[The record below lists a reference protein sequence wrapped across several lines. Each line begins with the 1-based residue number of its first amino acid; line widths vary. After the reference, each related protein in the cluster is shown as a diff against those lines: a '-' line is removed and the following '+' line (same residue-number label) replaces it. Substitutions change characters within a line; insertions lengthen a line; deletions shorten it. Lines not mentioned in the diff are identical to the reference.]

1 MNNVKDKLKQMITDK
16 NLYIFTIITVIF
28 FGALCKLQYAPD
40 TYSVFTNELMH
51 SVKHFLSCGRIV
63 TAVATYIVMGIL
75 RLSNEWTYI
84 LSYVFAMICMITA
97 LYRLNKLIQ
106 KDVKNHIVSVI
117 IVTLILINP
126 FSLELFLYIEKGIM
140 VLSVL
145 LCVLAV
151 EQIDKFF
158 QGNKTS
164 IIWAGIFMIIAN
176 CCYQGTV
183 GLFVAISLIY
193 IIKYSKNIK
202 EFIINNVII
211 ALTYGIPALLNFL
224 LVRFFFTNARV
235 NGQMIFSESIAKVID
250 GTKRMLVNSYDLLPK
265 YLFLAVIVILL
276 GIIIYKTIRESS
288 SAKAKS
294 LKILGAFYLMAGT
307 LFATVA
313 PQILQDTNSIW
324 FVARS
329 SYPMAAIIGILGLYL
344 FSKLDIKEVVK
355 NIVICI
361 FILFL
366 LIQYVYFI
374 DYSRDN
380 YIGNYMDKQI
390 TLQINQEILNYEEE
404 TGNTVDTIAIYRD
417 KTPQY
422 VYPGLKA
429 SGDINIKAYSA
440 DWCVSRVLKF
450 YTGREFTVIEAN
462 EEIKEQFEEKSWDY
476 FSTEQIIFENNVM
489 HLCVF

>member
-1 MNNVKDKLKQMITDK
+1 MEKFKEKTKEIITDK
-16 NLYIFTIITVIF
+16 NLYIFTIVTIVF

-40 TYSVFTNELMH
+40 TYSVFTNDLMH

-63 TAVATYIVMGIL
+63 TAVAAYVVMGIL
-75 RLSNEWTYI
+75 KLSNEWTYI

-106 KDVKNHIVSVI
+106 KDIKNHIVSTI
-117 IVTLILINP
+117 IAILIIINP

-158 QGNKTS
+158 QGNKKS
-164 IIWAGIFMIIAN
+164 IIWAGILMIIAN

-202 EFIINNVII
+202 EFIVNNVIV

-235 NGQMIFSESIAKVID
+235 NGEMIFSESIAKVID

-265 YLFLAVIVILL
+265 YVFLAIIVIIL
-276 GIIIYKTIRESS
+276 GIIIYKAIRENISTKE
-288 SAKAKS
+288 KA
-294 LKILGAFYLMAGT
+294 LKILSAFYLMAGT

-313 PQILQDTNSIW
+313 PQMLQDTNSIW

-344 FSKLDIKEVVK
+344 FSKFDIKEIVK
-355 NIVICI
+355 DIVICI
-361 FILFL
+361 CIVFL
-366 LIQYVYFI
+366 LIQYVYFM
-374 DYSRDN
+374 DYTRDN
-380 YIGNYMDKQI
+380 YIGNYLDKQVTI
-390 TLQINQEILNYEEE
+390 QIYQEILNYEEA

-422 VYPGLKA
+422 VYPELKA

-440 DWCVSRVLKF
+440 DWCVSRILKF
-450 YTGREFTVIEAN
+450 TGREFKVIEAN
-462 EEIKEQFEEKSWDY
+462 QEIKEQFEQKSWDY
-476 FSTEQIIFENNVM
+476 FSPEQIIFENNIM

>member
-1 MNNVKDKLKQMITDK
+1 MEKFKEKTKEIITDK
-16 NLYIFTIITVIF
+16 NLYIFTIVTIVF

-40 TYSVFTNELMH
+40 TYSVFTNELMS
-51 SVKHFLSCGRIV
+51 SVNHFLSCGRIV
-63 TAVATYIVMGIL
+63 TAIATYVVMGIL
-75 RLSNEWTYI
+75 KLSNEWTYI
-84 LSYVFAMICMITA
+84 LSYVFAMICMIIA

-117 IVTLILINP
+117 IATLILINP

-151 EQIDKFF
+151 EQMDNFF
-158 QGNKTS
+158 QGKKKS

-202 EFIINNVII
+202 EFIVNNVIV
-211 ALTYGIPALLNFL
+211 ALTYGIPALFNFL
-224 LVRFFFTNARV
+224 LVRFCFTNTRV
-235 NGQMIFSESIAKVID
+235 NGQMIFSESIVKVID

-265 YLFLAVIVILL
+265 YLFLAVIVIIL
-276 GIIIYKTIRESS
+276 GIIIYKAIRENNDI
-288 SAKAKS
+288 KEKT
-294 LKILGAFYLMAGT
+294 LKILGAFYLIAGT

-313 PQILQDTNSIW
+313 PQMLQDTNSIW

-344 FSKLDIKEVVK
+344 FSKFDIKEIVK
-355 NIVICI
+355 DIVICI
-361 FILFL
+361 FIVFL
-366 LIQYVYFI
+366 LIQYVYFM
-374 DYSRDN
+374 DYTRDN
-380 YIGNYMDKQI
+380 YIGNYLDKQVTI
-390 TLQINQEILNYEEE
+390 QIYQEILNYEEA

-422 VYPGLKA
+422 VYPELRA

-440 DWCVSRVLKF
+440 DWCVSRILKF
-450 YTGREFTVIEAN
+450 TGRDFKVIEAN
-462 EEIKEQFEEKSWDY
+462 EEIKEQFEQKSWDY
-476 FSTEQIIFENNVM
+476 FSPEQIIFENNVM

>member
-1 MNNVKDKLKQMITDK
+1 METLKEKTKELIKDK
-16 NLYIFTIITVIF
+16 NLYMFTIITIIF

-63 TAVATYIVMGIL
+63 TAMATYVVMGIL
-75 RLSNEWTYI
+75 QLSNEWTYI
-84 LSYVFAMICMITA
+84 LSYAFAMICMIIA

-106 KDVKNHIVSVI
+106 KDVKNRIVSVI
-117 IVTLILINP
+117 IATLILINP

-158 QGNKTS
+158 QGNKKS
-164 IIWAGIFMIIAN
+164 IIWAGILMIIAN

-202 EFIINNVII
+202 EFIVNNVIV

-235 NGQMIFSESIAKVID
+235 NGQMIFSESIKKVIV
-250 GTKRMLVNSYDLLPK
+250 GIKRMVVDSYDLLPQ
-265 YLFLAVIVILL
+265 YLFLAIIVIVL
-276 GIIIYKTIRESS
+276 GIIIYKAIRENSS
-288 SAKAKS
+288 IKEKI
-294 LKILGAFYLMAGT
+294 LKILGAFYLIAGT

-313 PQILQDTNSIW
+313 PQMLQDTNSIW

-344 FSKLDIKEVVK
+344 FTKFDIKEVAK

-361 FILFL
+361 FIVFLF
-366 LIQYVYFI
+366 IQYVYFMNYI
-374 DYSRDN
+374 RDN

-390 TLQINQEILNYEEE
+390 TLEINQEILNYEEE

-422 VYPGLKA
+422 VYPELRA

-440 DWCVSRVLKF
+440 DWCVSRILKL
-450 YTGREFTVIEAN
+450 YTGREFNIVEGN
-462 EEIKEQFEEKSWDY
+462 QEIKEQFEQKSWDY
-476 FSTEQIIFENNVM
+476 FSEEQIIFENNVM

>member
-1 MNNVKDKLKQMITDK
+1 MENLKDKIKEIITDK
-16 NLYIFTIITVIF
+16 NVYIFTIITIVF

-40 TYSVFTNELMH
+40 TYSVFTNDLMH
-51 SVKHFLSCGRIV
+51 SVKHFLSCGTIV
-63 TAVATYIVMGIL
+63 TAMATYVVMGIL
-75 RLSNEWTYI
+75 QLSNEWTYI
-84 LSYVFAMICMITA
+84 LSYVFAMICMIIA
-97 LYRLNKLIQ
+97 LYRLNKFIQ
-106 KDVKNHIVSVI
+106 KDVKNHIVSAI
-117 IVTLILINP
+117 ITTLILINP

-151 EQIDKFF
+151 EQMDKFF
-158 QGNKTS
+158 QGNKKS

-202 EFIINNVII
+202 EFIVNNVIV

-235 NGQMIFSESIAKVID
+235 NGQMIFSESIKKVIV
-250 GTKRMLVNSYDLLPK
+250 GIKRMVVDSYDLLPQ
-265 YLFLAVIVILL
+265 YLFLAIIVIVL
-276 GIIIYKTIRESS
+276 GIIIYKAIRENSS
-288 SAKAKS
+288 IKEKI
-294 LKILGAFYLMAGT
+294 LKILGAFYLIAGT

-313 PQILQDTNSIW
+313 PQMLQDTNSIW

-329 SYPMAAIIGILGLYL
+329 SYPMAAIIGILVLYL
-344 FSKLDIKEVVK
+344 FTKFDIKKITK
-355 NIVICI
+355 NIVIA
-361 FILFL
+361 ILIVFL
-366 LIQYVYFI
+366 LIQYIYFMN
-374 DYSRDN
+374 YARDN
-380 YIGNYMDKQI
+380 YIGNYIDKQI
-390 TLQINQEILNYEEE
+390 TLEINQEILNYEEE

-422 VYPGLKA
+422 VYPELRA

-440 DWCVSRVLKF
+440 DWCVSRILKL
-450 YTGREFTVIEAN
+450 YTGREFNVIEAN
-462 EEIKEQFEEKSWDY
+462 EEIKEQFEQESWDY
-476 FSTEQIIFENNVM
+476 FSEEQLVFENNIM

>member
-1 MNNVKDKLKQMITDK
+1 MEKFKEKTKEIITDK
-16 NLYIFTIITVIF
+16 NLYMFTIITIVF

-40 TYSVFTNELMH
+40 TYSVFTNDLMH
-51 SVKHFLSCGRIV
+51 SVKHFLSCGRVV
-63 TAVATYIVMGIL
+63 TAIATYIVMGIL
-75 RLSNEWTYI
+75 KLSNEWTYI

-106 KDVKNHIVSVI
+106 KDIKNHIVSAI
-117 IVTLILINP
+117 IATLMLINP

-145 LCVLAV
+145 LCVVAV
-151 EQIDKFF
+151 EQMDKFF
-158 QGNKTS
+158 QGKKKS
-164 IIWAGIFMIIAN
+164 IIWAGILMIIAN

-202 EFIINNVII
+202 EFIVNNVIV

-224 LVRFFFTNARV
+224 LVRFCFTNTRV
-235 NGQMIFSESIAKVID
+235 NGEMIFSESFAKVMD
-250 GTKRMLVNSYDLLPK
+250 GTRRMLVDSYDLLPK
-265 YLFLAVIVILL
+265 YLFLAIGIILL
-276 GIIIYKTIRESS
+276 GIIIYKAIRENISI
-288 SAKAKS
+288 KEKT
-294 LKILGAFYLMAGT
+294 LKILGALYLIAGT
-307 LFATVA
+307 LFATVV
-313 PQILQDTNSIW
+313 PQMLQDTNSIW

-344 FSKLDIKEVVK
+344 FSKFDIKEVVK
-355 NIVICI
+355 DIVICI
-361 FILFL
+361 LIVFL
-366 LIQYVYFI
+366 LVQYVYFM
-374 DYSRDN
+374 DYTRDN

-390 TLQINQEILNYEEE
+390 TLEINQKILNYEEK

-422 VYPGLKA
+422 VYPELRA

-440 DWCVSRVLKF
+440 DWCVSRILKL
-450 YTGREFTVIEAN
+450 YTGREFNIIEGN
-462 EEIKEQFEEKSWDY
+462 QEIKEQFEQKSWDH
-476 FSTEQIIFENNVM
+476 FSEEQIIFENNVM

>member
-1 MNNVKDKLKQMITDK
+1 MENLKDKIKEIVTDK
-16 NLYIFTIITVIF
+16 NLYIFTIITIVF

-63 TAVATYIVMGIL
+63 TAIATYVVMGIL
-75 RLSNEWTYI
+75 KLSNEWTYI

-97 LYRLNKLIQ
+97 LYRLNKLIR
-106 KDVKNHIVSVI
+106 KDIQNHIVSAI
-117 IVTLILINP
+117 IATLILINP

-158 QGNKTS
+158 LGKKKS
-164 IIWAGIFMIIAN
+164 IIWAGIFMVIAN

-202 EFIINNVII
+202 EFIVNNVIV
-211 ALTYGIPALLNFL
+211 ALTYGIPALFNFL
-224 LVRFFFTNARV
+224 LVRFCFTNTRV

-250 GTKRMLVNSYDLLPK
+250 GTKRMLVNSYDLLPQ
-265 YLFLAVIVILL
+265 YLFLVVIVIIL
-276 GIIIYKTIRESS
+276 GIIICKAIRENIST
-288 SAKAKS
+288 KEKT
-294 LKILGAFYLMAGT
+294 LKILSAFYLIAGT

-313 PQILQDTNSIW
+313 PQMLQDTNSIW

-344 FSKLDIKEVVK
+344 FSKFDIKEVVK
-355 NIVICI
+355 DIVICI
-361 FILFL
+361 CIVFL
-366 LIQYVYFI
+366 LIQYVYFM
-374 DYSRDN
+374 DYTRDN
-380 YIGNYMDKQI
+380 YIGNYLDKQVTAEI
-390 TLQINQEILNYEEE
+390 YQEILNYEEA

-422 VYPGLKA
+422 VYPELKA

-440 DWCVSRVLKF
+440 DWCISRILKF
-450 YTGREFTVIEAN
+450 TGREFKVIEAN
-462 EEIKEQFEEKSWDY
+462 EEIKEQFEQKSWDY
-476 FSTEQIIFENNVM
+476 FSPEQIVFENNVM

>member
-1 MNNVKDKLKQMITDK
+1 MENLKDKIKEIITDK
-16 NLYIFTIITVIF
+16 NLYIFAIITIVF

-40 TYSVFTNELMH
+40 TYSVFTNELMS

-63 TAVATYIVMGIL
+63 TAIATYVVMGIL
-75 RLSNEWTYI
+75 KLSNEWTYI
-84 LSYVFAMICMITA
+84 LSYVFAMICMIISF
-97 LYRLNKLIQ
+97 YRLNKLIQ

-117 IVTLILINP
+117 IATLILINP

-158 QGNKTS
+158 QGNKKS

-193 IIKYSKNIK
+193 IIKYSKNLK
-202 EFIINNVII
+202 EFIVNNVIV

-235 NGQMIFSESIAKVID
+235 NGEMIFSESIAKVID
-250 GTKRMLVNSYDLLPK
+250 GTKRMLVDSYDLLPQ
-265 YLFLAVIVILL
+265 YLFLVVIVIIL
-276 GIIIYKTIRESS
+276 GIIICKAIRENIST
-288 SAKAKS
+288 KEKS
-294 LKILGAFYLMAGT
+294 LKILSAFYLIAGT

-313 PQILQDTNSIW
+313 PQMLQDTNSIW

-344 FSKLDIKEVVK
+344 FSKFDIKEVVK
-355 NIVICI
+355 DIVICI
-361 FILFL
+361 CIVFL
-366 LIQYVYFI
+366 LIQYVYFM
-374 DYSRDN
+374 DYTRDN
-380 YIGNYMDKQI
+380 YIGNYLDKQV
-390 TLQINQEILNYEEE
+390 TTQIYQEILNYEEA

-422 VYPGLKA
+422 VYPELKA

-440 DWCVSRVLKF
+440 DWCVSRILKF
-450 YTGREFTVIEAN
+450 TGREFKVIEAN
-462 EEIKEQFEEKSWDY
+462 QEIKEEFEQKSWDY
-476 FSTEQIIFENNVM
+476 FSPEQIIFENNVM

>member
-1 MNNVKDKLKQMITDK
+1 MEKFKEKTKEIITDK
-16 NLYIFTIITVIF
+16 NLYIFTIVTIVF

-40 TYSVFTNELMH
+40 TYSVFTNDLMH

-63 TAVATYIVMGIL
+63 TALAAYVVMGIL
-75 RLSNEWTYI
+75 KLSNEWTYI

-106 KDVKNHIVSVI
+106 KDIKNHIVSTI
-117 IVTLILINP
+117 IAILILINP

-158 QGNKTS
+158 QGNKKS
-164 IIWAGIFMIIAN
+164 IIWAGILMIIAN

-202 EFIINNVII
+202 EFIVNNVIV

-235 NGQMIFSESIAKVID
+235 NGEMIFSESIAKVID

-265 YLFLAVIVILL
+265 YVFLAIIVIIL
-276 GIIIYKTIRESS
+276 GIIIYKAIRENISTKE
-288 SAKAKS
+288 KA
-294 LKILGAFYLMAGT
+294 LKILSAFYLMAGT

-313 PQILQDTNSIW
+313 PQMLQDTNSIW

-344 FSKLDIKEVVK
+344 FSKFDIKEIVK
-355 NIVICI
+355 DIVICI
-361 FILFL
+361 CIVFL
-366 LIQYVYFI
+366 LIQYVYFM
-374 DYSRDN
+374 DYTRDN
-380 YIGNYMDKQI
+380 YIGNYLDKQVTI
-390 TLQINQEILNYEEE
+390 QIYQEILNYEEA

-422 VYPGLKA
+422 VYPELKA

-440 DWCVSRVLKF
+440 DWCVSRILKF
-450 YTGREFTVIEAN
+450 TGREFKVIEAN
-462 EEIKEQFEEKSWDY
+462 QEIKEQFEQKSWDY
-476 FSTEQIIFENNVM
+476 FSPEQIIFENNIM

>member
-1 MNNVKDKLKQMITDK
+1 
-16 NLYIFTIITVIF
+16 
-28 FGALCKLQYAPD
+28 
-40 TYSVFTNELMH
+40 
-51 SVKHFLSCGRIV
+51 
-63 TAVATYIVMGIL
+63 
-75 RLSNEWTYI
+75 
-84 LSYVFAMICMITA
+84 
-97 LYRLNKLIQ
+97 
-106 KDVKNHIVSVI
+106 
-117 IVTLILINP
+117 
-126 FSLELFLYIEKGIM
+126 
-140 VLSVL
+140 
-145 LCVLAV
+145 
-151 EQIDKFF
+151 
-158 QGNKTS
+158 
-164 IIWAGIFMIIAN
+164 
-176 CCYQGTV
+176 
-183 GLFVAISLIY
+183 
-193 IIKYSKNIK
+193 
-202 EFIINNVII
+202 
-211 ALTYGIPALLNFL
+211 
-224 LVRFFFTNARV
+224 
-235 NGQMIFSESIAKVID
+235 
-250 GTKRMLVNSYDLLPK
+250 
-265 YLFLAVIVILL
+265 
-276 GIIIYKTIRESS
+276 
-288 SAKAKS
+288 
-294 LKILGAFYLMAGT
+294 MAGT

>member
-1 MNNVKDKLKQMITDK
+1 METLKEKTKELIKDK
-16 NLYIFTIITVIF
+16 NLYMFTIITIIF

-40 TYSVFTNELMH
+40 TYSVFTNELMS

-63 TAVATYIVMGIL
+63 TAIATYVVMGIL
-75 RLSNEWTYI
+75 KLSNEWTYI
-84 LSYVFAMICMITA
+84 LSYVFAMICMIIA

-117 IVTLILINP
+117 IATLILINP

-158 QGNKTS
+158 QGNKKS

-193 IIKYSKNIK
+193 IIKYSKNLK
-202 EFIINNVII
+202 EFIVNNVIV

-235 NGQMIFSESIAKVID
+235 NGEMIFSESIAKVID
-250 GTKRMLVNSYDLLPK
+250 GTKRMLVDSYDLLPQ
-265 YLFLAVIVILL
+265 YLFLVVIVIIL
-276 GIIIYKTIRESS
+276 GIIICKAIRENIST
-288 SAKAKS
+288 KEKS
-294 LKILGAFYLMAGT
+294 LKILSAFYLIAGT

-313 PQILQDTNSIW
+313 PQMLQDTNSIW

-344 FSKLDIKEVVK
+344 FSKFDIKEVV
-355 NIVICI
+355 NDIVICI
-361 FILFL
+361 FIVFL
-366 LIQYVYFI
+366 LIQYVYFM
-374 DYSRDN
+374 DYTRDN
-380 YIGNYMDKQI
+380 YIGNYLDKQV
-390 TLQINQEILNYEEE
+390 TTQIYQEILNYEEA

-422 VYPGLKA
+422 VYPELKA

-440 DWCVSRVLKF
+440 DWCVSRILKF
-450 YTGREFTVIEAN
+450 TGREFKVIEAN
-462 EEIKEQFEEKSWDY
+462 QEIKEEFEQKSWDY
-476 FSTEQIIFENNVM
+476 FSPEQIIFENNVM

>member
-1 MNNVKDKLKQMITDK
+1 MEKFKEKTKEIITDK
-16 NLYIFTIITVIF
+16 NLYIFTIVTIVF

-40 TYSVFTNELMH
+40 TYSVFTNDLMH

-63 TAVATYIVMGIL
+63 TAVAAYVVMGIL
-75 RLSNEWTYI
+75 KLSNEWTYI

-106 KDVKNHIVSVI
+106 KDIKNHIVSTI
-117 IVTLILINP
+117 IAILILINP

-158 QGNKTS
+158 QGNKKS
-164 IIWAGIFMIIAN
+164 IIWAGILMIIAN

-193 IIKYSKNIK
+193 IIKYSKNLK
-202 EFIINNVII
+202 EFIVNNVIV

-235 NGQMIFSESIAKVID
+235 NGEMIFSESIAKVID

-265 YLFLAVIVILL
+265 YVFLAIIVIIL
-276 GIIIYKTIRESS
+276 GIIIYKAIRENISTKE
-288 SAKAKS
+288 KA
-294 LKILGAFYLMAGT
+294 LKILSAFYLMAGT

-313 PQILQDTNSIW
+313 PQMLQDTNSIW

-344 FSKLDIKEVVK
+344 FSKFDIKEIVK
-355 NIVICI
+355 DIVICI
-361 FILFL
+361 CIVFL
-366 LIQYVYFI
+366 LIQYVYFM
-374 DYSRDN
+374 DYTRDN
-380 YIGNYMDKQI
+380 YIGNYLDKQVTI
-390 TLQINQEILNYEEE
+390 QIYQEILNYEEA

-422 VYPGLKA
+422 VYPELKA

-440 DWCVSRVLKF
+440 DWCVSRILKF
-450 YTGREFTVIEAN
+450 TGREFKVIEAN
-462 EEIKEQFEEKSWDY
+462 QEIKEQFEQKSWDY
-476 FSTEQIIFENNVM
+476 FSPEQIIFENNIM

>member
-1 MNNVKDKLKQMITDK
+1 MEKFKEKTKEIITDK
-16 NLYIFTIITVIF
+16 NLYIFTIVTIVF

-40 TYSVFTNELMH
+40 TYSVFTNDLMH

-63 TAVATYIVMGIL
+63 TAVATYVVMGIL
-75 RLSNEWTYI
+75 KLSNEWTYI
-84 LSYVFAMICMITA
+84 LSYTFAMICMIIA
-97 LYRLNKLIQ
+97 LYRLNRLIQ
-106 KDVKNHIVSVI
+106 KDIKNHIVSAI
-117 IVTLILINP
+117 IAILILINP

-158 QGNKTS
+158 QGNKKS
-164 IIWAGIFMIIAN
+164 IIWAGILMIIAN

-193 IIKYSKNIK
+193 IIKYSKNVK
-202 EFIINNVII
+202 QFIVNNVIV

-235 NGQMIFSESIAKVID
+235 NGQMIFSESIKKVIV
-250 GTKRMLVNSYDLLPK
+250 GIKRMVVDSYDLLPQ
-265 YLFLAVIVILL
+265 YLFLAIIVIIL
-276 GIIIYKTIRESS
+276 GIIIYKAIRENSN
-288 SAKAKS
+288 AKEKS
-294 LKILGAFYLMAGT
+294 LKILGAFYLIAGT

-313 PQILQDTNSIW
+313 PQMLQDTNSIW

-344 FSKLDIKEVVK
+344 FSKFDIKEVV
-355 NIVICI
+355 NDIVICI
-361 FILFL
+361 FIVFL
-366 LIQYVYFI
+366 LIQYVYFM
-374 DYSRDN
+374 DYTRDN
-380 YIGNYMDKQI
+380 YIGNYLDKQVTI
-390 TLQINQEILNYEEE
+390 QIYQEILNYEEA

-422 VYPGLKA
+422 VYPELKA

-440 DWCVSRVLKF
+440 DWCVSRILKF
-450 YTGREFTVIEAN
+450 TGREFKVIEAN
-462 EEIKEQFEEKSWDY
+462 QEIKEQFEQKSWDY
-476 FSTEQIIFENNVM
+476 FSPEQIIFENNIM

>member
-1 MNNVKDKLKQMITDK
+1 MEKFKEKTKEIITDK
-16 NLYIFTIITVIF
+16 NLYIFTIVTIVF

-40 TYSVFTNELMH
+40 TYSVFTNDLMH

-63 TAVATYIVMGIL
+63 TAVAAYVVMGIL
-75 RLSNEWTYI
+75 KLSNEWTYI

-106 KDVKNHIVSVI
+106 KDIKNHIVSTI
-117 IVTLILINP
+117 IAILILINP

-158 QGNKTS
+158 QGNKKS
-164 IIWAGIFMIIAN
+164 IIWAGILMIIAN

-193 IIKYSKNIK
+193 IIKYSKNVK
-202 EFIINNVII
+202 QFIVNNVIV

-235 NGQMIFSESIAKVID
+235 NGEMIFSESIAKVID

-265 YLFLAVIVILL
+265 YVFLAIIVIIL
-276 GIIIYKTIRESS
+276 GIIIYKAIRENSN
-288 SAKAKS
+288 AKEKS
-294 LKILGAFYLMAGT
+294 LKILGAFYLIAGT

-313 PQILQDTNSIW
+313 PQMLQDTNSIW

-344 FSKLDIKEVVK
+344 FSKFDIKEVV
-355 NIVICI
+355 NDIVICI
-361 FILFL
+361 CIVFL
-366 LIQYVYFI
+366 LIQYVYFM
-374 DYSRDN
+374 DYTRDN
-380 YIGNYMDKQI
+380 YIGNYLDKQVTI
-390 TLQINQEILNYEEE
+390 QIYQEILNYEEA

-422 VYPGLKA
+422 VYPELKA

-440 DWCVSRVLKF
+440 DWCVSRILKF
-450 YTGREFTVIEAN
+450 TGREFKVIEAN
-462 EEIKEQFEEKSWDY
+462 QEIKEQFEQKSWDY
-476 FSTEQIIFENNVM
+476 FSPEQIIFENNIM

>member
-1 MNNVKDKLKQMITDK
+1 MENLKDKIKEIITDK
-16 NLYIFTIITVIF
+16 NLYIFAIITIVF

-63 TAVATYIVMGIL
+63 TAVATYVVMGIL
-75 RLSNEWTYI
+75 KLSNEWTYI
-84 LSYVFAMICMITA
+84 LLYAFAMICMIIA
-97 LYRLNKLIQ
+97 LYRLNRLIQ
-106 KDVKNHIVSVI
+106 KDIKNHIVSAI
-117 IVTLILINP
+117 IAILILINP

-158 QGNKTS
+158 KENRKS
-164 IIWAGIFMIIAN
+164 IIWAGILMIIAN

-202 EFIINNVII
+202 EFIVNNVIV

-235 NGQMIFSESIAKVID
+235 GEMIFSESIAKVID
-250 GTKRMLVNSYDLLPK
+250 GTKRMLVDSYDLLPK
-265 YLFLAVIVILL
+265 YVFLAVIVIIL
-276 GIIIYKTIRESS
+276 GIIIYKAIRENIST
-288 SAKAKS
+288 KEKS

-313 PQILQDTNSIW
+313 PQMLQDTNSIW

-344 FSKLDIKEVVK
+344 FSKFDIKEIVK
-355 NIVICI
+355 DIVICI
-361 FILFL
+361 CIVFL
-366 LIQYVYFI
+366 LIQYVYFM
-374 DYSRDN
+374 DYTRDN
-380 YIGNYMDKQI
+380 YIGNYLDKQV
-390 TLQINQEILNYEEE
+390 TTQIYQEILNYEEA

-422 VYPGLKA
+422 VYPELKA

-440 DWCVSRVLKF
+440 DWCVSRILKF
-450 YTGREFTVIEAN
+450 TGREFKVIEAN
-462 EEIKEQFEEKSWDY
+462 QEIKEQFEQKSWDY
-476 FSTEQIIFENNVM
+476 FSPEQIIFENNIM

>member
-1 MNNVKDKLKQMITDK
+1 MEKFKEKTKEIITDK
-16 NLYIFTIITVIF
+16 NLYIFTIVTIVF

-40 TYSVFTNELMH
+40 TYSVFTNDLMH

-63 TAVATYIVMGIL
+63 TAVAAYVVMGIL
-75 RLSNEWTYI
+75 KLSNEWTYI

-106 KDVKNHIVSVI
+106 KDIKNHIVNTI
-117 IVTLILINP
+117 IAILILINP

-158 QGNKTS
+158 QGNKKS
-164 IIWAGIFMIIAN
+164 IIWAGILMIIAN

-193 IIKYSKNIK
+193 IIKYSKNVK
-202 EFIINNVII
+202 QFIVNNVIV

-265 YLFLAVIVILL
+265 YVFLAIIVIIL
-276 GIIIYKTIRESS
+276 GIIIYKAIRENISTKE
-288 SAKAKS
+288 KA
-294 LKILGAFYLMAGT
+294 LKILSAFYLMAGT

-313 PQILQDTNSIW
+313 PQMLQDTNSIW

-344 FSKLDIKEVVK
+344 FSKFDIKEVVK
-355 NIVICI
+355 DIVICI
-361 FILFL
+361 CIVFL
-366 LIQYVYFI
+366 LIQYVYFM
-374 DYSRDN
+374 DYTRDN
-380 YIGNYMDKQI
+380 YIGNYLDKQVTI
-390 TLQINQEILNYEEE
+390 QIYQEILNYEEA

-422 VYPGLKA
+422 VYPELKA

-440 DWCVSRVLKF
+440 DWCVSRILKF
-450 YTGREFTVIEAN
+450 TGREFKVIEAN
-462 EEIKEQFEEKSWDY
+462 QEIKEQFEQKSWDY
-476 FSTEQIIFENNVM
+476 FSPEQIIFENNIM

>member
-1 MNNVKDKLKQMITDK
+1 MEKFKEKTKEIITDK
-16 NLYIFTIITVIF
+16 NLYMFTIITIVF

-40 TYSVFTNELMH
+40 TYSVFTNDLMH

-63 TAVATYIVMGIL
+63 TAVAAYVVMGIL
-75 RLSNEWTYI
+75 KLNNEWTYI
-84 LSYVFAMICMITA
+84 LSYVFAMVCMITA

-106 KDVKNHIVSVI
+106 KDIKNYIVSAI
-117 IVTLILINP
+117 IATLMLINP
-126 FSLELFLYIEKGIM
+126 FSLELFLYIEKGVM

-151 EQIDKFF
+151 EQMDKFF
-158 QGNKTS
+158 QGKKKS
-164 IIWAGIFMIIAN
+164 IIWAGILMIIAN

-202 EFIINNVII
+202 EFIVNNVIV
-211 ALTYGIPALLNFL
+211 ALTYGIPALFNFL
-224 LVRFFFTNARV
+224 LVRFCFTNTRV
-235 NGQMIFSESIAKVID
+235 NGEMIFSESFAKVMD
-250 GTKRMLVNSYDLLPK
+250 GTRRMLVDSYDLLPK
-265 YLFLAVIVILL
+265 YLFLAIGIILL
-276 GIIIYKTIRESS
+276 GIIIYKAIRENISI
-288 SAKAKS
+288 KEKT
-294 LKILGAFYLMAGT
+294 LKILGALYLIAGT

-313 PQILQDTNSIW
+313 PQMLQDTNSIW

-344 FSKLDIKEVVK
+344 FSKFDIKEVVK
-355 NIVICI
+355 DIVICI
-361 FILFL
+361 LIVFL
-366 LIQYVYFI
+366 LVQYVYFM
-374 DYSRDN
+374 DYTRDN
-380 YIGNYMDKQI
+380 YIGNYLDKQVTI
-390 TLQINQEILNYEEE
+390 QIYQEILNYEEA

-422 VYPGLKA
+422 VYPELRA

-440 DWCVSRVLKF
+440 DWCVSRILKF
-450 YTGREFTVIEAN
+450 TGRDLKVIEPN
-462 EEIKEQFEEKSWDY
+462 EEIKEQFEQKSWDY
-476 FSTEQIIFENNVM
+476 FSPEQIIFENNVM

>member
-1 MNNVKDKLKQMITDK
+1 MD
-16 NLYIFTIITVIF
+16 F
-28 FGALCKLQYAPD
+28 
-40 TYSVFTNELMH
+40 
-51 SVKHFLSCGRIV
+51 
-63 TAVATYIVMGIL
+63 
-75 RLSNEWTYI
+75 
-84 LSYVFAMICMITA
+84 
-97 LYRLNKLIQ
+97 
-106 KDVKNHIVSVI
+106 
-117 IVTLILINP
+117 
-126 FSLELFLYIEKGIM
+126 
-140 VLSVL
+140 
-145 LCVLAV
+145 
-151 EQIDKFF
+151 
-158 QGNKTS
+158 
-164 IIWAGIFMIIAN
+164 
-176 CCYQGTV
+176 
-183 GLFVAISLIY
+183 Y

>member
-1 MNNVKDKLKQMITDK
+1 MEKFKEKTKEIITDK
-16 NLYIFTIITVIF
+16 NLYIFTIVTIVF

-40 TYSVFTNELMH
+40 TYSVFTNDLMH

-63 TAVATYIVMGIL
+63 TAVAAYVVMGIL
-75 RLSNEWTYI
+75 KLSNEWTYI

-106 KDVKNHIVSVI
+106 KDIKNHIVSTI
-117 IVTLILINP
+117 IAILILINP

-158 QGNKTS
+158 QGNKKS
-164 IIWAGIFMIIAN
+164 IIWAGILMIIAN

-193 IIKYSKNIK
+193 IIKYSKNVK
-202 EFIINNVII
+202 QFIVNNVIV

-265 YLFLAVIVILL
+265 YVFLAIIVIIL
-276 GIIIYKTIRESS
+276 GIIIYKAIRENISTKE
-288 SAKAKS
+288 KA
-294 LKILGAFYLMAGT
+294 LKILSAFYLMAGT

-313 PQILQDTNSIW
+313 PQMLQDTNSIW

-344 FSKLDIKEVVK
+344 FSKFDIKEIVK
-355 NIVICI
+355 DIVICI
-361 FILFL
+361 CIVFL
-366 LIQYVYFI
+366 LIQYVYFM
-374 DYSRDN
+374 DYTRDN
-380 YIGNYMDKQI
+380 YIGNYLDKQV
-390 TLQINQEILNYEEE
+390 TTQIYQEILNYEEA

-422 VYPGLKA
+422 VYPELKA

-440 DWCVSRVLKF
+440 DWCVSRILKF
-450 YTGREFTVIEAN
+450 TGREFKVIEAN
-462 EEIKEQFEEKSWDY
+462 QEIKEQFEQKSWDY
-476 FSTEQIIFENNVM
+476 FSPEQIIFENNIM